1 MSTLQISLA
10 ILGGVLLALIVAY
23 NAWAARRNAPKRAQR
38 GQEDDVG
45 REPGYHQP
53 HNLTERHEPALDLS
67 QGGHQ
72 PEPVGPQTMP
82 PAQAQEH
89 ADHAQP
95 QRTDPVEGD
104 SGAAAGETDGA
115 SESAHAGAAHAG
127 EAYTEPAFAVPQAPA
142 VPFERRPSLDSLI
155 DAIAPI
161 QPEHV
166 IPGEGALQV
175 QPTTRRAGS
184 KPFRIEGL
192 NQASR
197 QWEPLQAGSRY
208 TAFQAGVQL
217 ANRVG
222 ALNEIEFSE
231 FVAKVQVFSD
241 AVNASVDLP
250 DMLQEVARARELDQ
264 FASEHD
270 AQLTFMLRARQA
282 AWSPGYVMQNAA
294 RLGFVPL
301 SMPGRMALPSA
312 AGGQPLLVL
321 TYDAQAAMAEDLDQS
336 AIRELLLSLDV
347 PQVHRS
353 EQPFTRLR
361 EAADGL
367 CQAMD
372 GVLCDQNGQPLPVSV
387 VEPIAADLEHLYDQL
402 DSREL
407 SAGSMLARRL
417 FS

>member
-10 ILGGVLLALIVAY
+10 ILGVVVLALIVAY
-23 NAWAARRNAPKRAQR
+23 NTWAARRNAPKRAQPE
-38 GQEDDVG
+38 EDETG
-45 REPGYHQP
+45 LPGHHQP
-53 HNLTERHEPALDLS
+53 YNLTERHEPALDLS
-67 QGGHQ
+67 HGGHQ
-72 PEPVGPQTMP
+72 PEPVGPQVVPM
-82 PAQAQEH
+82 AQAQDHVH
-89 ADHAQP
+89 AAPPPPPDTQRREPGMDDAQP
-95 QRTDPVEGD
+95 T
-104 SGAAAGETDGA
+104 GAPAVV
-115 SESAHAGAAHAG
+115 
-127 EAYTEPAFAVPQAPA
+127 TEPAFAAPEPSA
-142 VPFERRPSLDSLI
+142 IPMERRPNLDSLI

-192 NQASR
+192 NQKTR

-231 FVAKVQVFSD
+231 FVSKVQAFAD
-241 AVNASVDLP
+241 AVSASVDLP

-282 AWSPGYVMQNAA
+282 AWSSGYVMQNAA

-336 AIRELLLSLDV
+336 AILELLLSLDV

-353 EQPFTRLR
+353 EQPFARLR
-361 EAADGL
+361 EVADGL
-367 CQAMD
+367 CQAME
-372 GVLCDQNGQPLPVSV
+372 GVLCDQNGHPLPVSV